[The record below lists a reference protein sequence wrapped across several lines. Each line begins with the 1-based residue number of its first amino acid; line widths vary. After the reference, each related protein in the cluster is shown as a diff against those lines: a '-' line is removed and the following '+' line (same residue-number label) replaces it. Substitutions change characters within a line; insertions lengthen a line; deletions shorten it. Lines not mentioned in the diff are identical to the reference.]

1 MPARQF
7 PFNRRSCLL
16 KGSLLLWIAC
26 DIIGLFSQGF
36 AGADVRK
43 CRLREGTAIG
53 CHASRWW
60 SAFRGADCLAARI
73 KDAFEA
79 TMKAGD
85 IPVLHSWTSYE
96 ASLPV
101 REGDDGASKL
111 YSRPYFCREHDLDVA
126 VNRLER
132 TGQRRDRVAYLSAPT
147 MRGKS
152 AAILPMFCRSV
163 ERGSENSFTHYLYMP
178 FANNDGNCNS
188 PYT

>member
-1 MPARQF
+1 MPPRQF
-7 PFNRRSCLL
+7 PFKRSCLL
-16 KGSLLLWIAC
+16 KSSLLLWIAC

-43 CRLREGTAIG
+43 RRLREGTAIG

-73 KDAFEA
+73 EDAFEA

-85 IPVLHSWTSYE
+85 IPVLRSWTSYE

-163 ERGSENSFTHYLYMP
+163 ELGSENSFTHYLHMP

-188 PYT
+188 P

>member
-1 MPARQF
+1 MTARQF
-7 PFNRRSCLL
+7 PFNRRCLL
-16 KGSLLLWIAC
+16 KSSLLLWIAC
-26 DIIGLFSQGF
+26 DIGLLSQGF
-36 AGADVRK
+36 AGVDVKR
-43 CRLREGTAIG
+43 RLREGTAIG

-60 SAFRGADCLAARI
+60 SAFRGADCLATRI

-85 IPVLHSWTSYE
+85 IPVLHSWESYE
-96 ASLPV
+96 PSLPV

-111 YSRPYFCREHDLDVA
+111 YLRPYFCREHDLDVA

-163 ERGSENSFTHYLYMP
+163 ELGSKNSFTHYLYMP

-188 PYT
+188 P